1 MRNALTLQSFYEKS
15 MRKGLVIAIAVGILL
30 GSCKDKKMENVFAI
44 EDDVVEDS
52 LEAYVGDTLHLFEDV
67 EPPAAVDEL
76 FDDFLFNFIDDARFQ
91 GHRIIYPLPCT
102 EGEEVTT
109 LSKEDWADYDHFKDQ
124 ELLTVIYEREH
135 DLVLSKDTS
144 KSSSVMID
152 GLPSPH
158 ATSGVFSV
166 PSYT

>member
-67 EPPAAVDEL
+67 EPPAAVRVSRWGLEDL
-76 FDDFLFNFIDDARFQ
+76 RRRRYRVR
-91 GHRIIYPLPCT
+91 GHGGHKLSSGNAGSPC
-102 EGEEVTT
+102 
-109 LSKEDWADYDHFKDQ
+109 LRPCS
-124 ELLTVIYEREH
+124 
-135 DLVLSKDTS
+135 
-144 KSSSVMID
+144 
-152 GLPSPH
+152 
-158 ATSGVFSV
+158 
-166 PSYT
+166 